1 MDRWAATSQ
10 EPRSAVGTGPEHLLT
25 RKGYPVDRLD
35 LAADGG
41 GGFWPTGVIMII
53 VVIAISGSVWMW
65 RERKLKKDK

>member
-1 MDRWAATSQ
+1 M
-10 EPRSAVGTGPEHLLT
+10 
-25 RKGYPVDRLD
+25 DRLD